1 MVALAEDAF
10 AMNCVGAAILTALTW
25 DFVICFTEELRVAV
39 ICGFSRSILVYY
51 TSRVGILMMG
61 AMQLVIQS
69 GHPHTFGL
77 TTLTLPSPP
86 PLLAARVTHCNVFW
100 NVEMSVI
107 VLASSATSLLFLLRV
122 RAVYEK
128 STPITAIFG
137 ILWIAI
143 PVSCV
148 LVGIAG
154 KPFQTRSGLCGLRE
168 VQTRSTIFLWVK
180 AVYDTSVFAAITLRV
195 ISRSK
200 ADRVQAPKL
209 SSWQSWRGIGMPK
222 IFRALL
228 HGAHQFYFVTIGVTL
243 MGACAILL
251 PIDPI
256 DRVGLTRPSL
266 AVESIMACR
275 VFRKLVLSSN
285 KARAEES
292 ERQVRVL
299 DSIMLTTVLPC
310 HYAPEE
316 RETNII

>member
-1 MVALAEDAF
+1 
-10 AMNCVGAAILTALTW
+10 
-25 DFVICFTEELRVAV
+25 
-39 ICGFSRSILVYY
+39 
-51 TSRVGILMMG
+51 MMG

-154 KPFQTRSGLCGLRE
+154 KPFVSHPFGWGANPIRHPADMVMVPKQTRSGLCGLRE

-228 HGAHQFYFVTIGVTL
+228 NGAHQFYL
-243 MGACAILL
+243 
-251 PIDPI
+251 
-256 DRVGLTRPSL
+256 
-266 AVESIMACR
+266 
-275 VFRKLVLSSN
+275 
-285 KARAEES
+285 
-292 ERQVRVL
+292 
-299 DSIMLTTVLPC
+299 
-310 HYAPEE
+310 
-316 RETNII
+316 